1 MFVMEIKTEI
11 VERGKVSELFSVNL
25 HWIQNICYALRN
37 GTYVSAACSCGD
49 IDTGG
54 LSLSVT
60 SVLSLVWLV
69 LIPPSRSVVS

>member
-1 MFVMEIKTEI
+1 MYFLEIKTETVYEI
-11 VERGKVSELFSVNL
+11 LGKFTL
-25 HWIQNICYALRN
+25 HPKNMGN

>member
-1 MFVMEIKTEI
+1 MYFLEIKTETVYEI
-11 VERGKVSELFSVNL
+11 LGKFTL
-25 HWIQNICYALRN
+25 HPKNMRN

>member
-1 MFVMEIKTEI
+1 MGLV
-11 VERGKVSELFSVNL
+11 GPYL
-25 HWIQNICYALRN
+25 ALGVILN
-37 GTYVSAACSCGD
+37 HSTALCDGTYVSAACSCGD